1 MNQKPL
7 RFNLKTASFKQRTE
21 IINSAL
27 RHYNVIA
34 ATGSII
40 EAHLLARL
48 GISGGVP
55 SLVGCGTDEDEVSQ
69 LCEDEEKVL
78 LLMTESIGADFGMQ
92 LIERLRKR
100 SDKSIIILYILQDK
114 ALAKRV
120 DTFDADAVV
129 MAISFGS
136 GAIAMAMTEILAG
149 RRYRDPAFQHALT
162 DQGMVSLTKRE
173 QQVLQL
179 LQPGKTNKEIANDLS
194 VAPVTI
200 RGYIQSLM
208 GKFSASNRTMLVMKA
223 KSAGFL

>member
-1 MNQKPL
+1 MNQESL
-7 RFNLKTASFKQRTE
+7 RFNLKTPSFKQRTDH
-21 IINSAL
+21 INSAL
-27 RHYNVIA
+27 RQFSVIA

-48 GISGGVP
+48 GISGGMP
-55 SLVGCGTDEDEVSQ
+55 NLVGCGTDEDEVSQ
-69 LCEDEEKVL
+69 LCEDLENVL
-78 LLMTESIGADFGMQ
+78 ILMTESIGADFGMQ

-100 SDKSIIILYILQDK
+100 SGKTVRILYILQDR
-114 ALAKRV
+114 ALAKQV
-120 DTFDADAVV
+120 NTFDVDAVV

-149 RRYRDPAFQHALT
+149 RRYCCPAFRHALT

-179 LQPGKTNKEIANDLS
+179 LQLGMTNKEIASYLS

-200 RGYIQSLM
+200 RDYVQSLM
-208 GKFSASNRTMLVMKA
+208 GKFSASNRTMVVMKA
-223 KSAGFL
+223 KSAGLL